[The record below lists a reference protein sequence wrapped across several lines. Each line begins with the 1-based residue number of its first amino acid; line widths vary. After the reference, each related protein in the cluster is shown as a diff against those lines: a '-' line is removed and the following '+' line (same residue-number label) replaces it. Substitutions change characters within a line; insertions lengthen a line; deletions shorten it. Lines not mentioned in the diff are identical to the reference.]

1 MFCDLSNNFI
11 SVSGIGQ
18 SYLINQLEDNL
29 KTYLDHGLLN
39 LGGFINV
46 SIPTSG
52 INNISQH
59 KLRPVQ
65 DPGYSNFRVWQ
76 SFKKDWVWET
86 GIVYNNTSPN
96 VISGVIVNGSGFVSP
111 TGSGQYSYTINYPLG
126 RVIFDN
132 PISSGTNVELSYSYK
147 WCQVYK
153 SSTTPWWKE
162 LQRSTYDGTQLEK
175 TDRGDYI
182 ISANHRIQMPCII
195 IEPISR
201 TNLIPYQIGDNS
213 FRINQDILLHIF
225 TDNMSDRNNL
235 VDILRLQKNRVIQ
248 LYDINKTRNIYGLN
262 YKGSPI
268 NSGINYNQIIND
280 SNYRWNS
287 CYFNDIVSMD
297 MESLNFN
304 LSWCTLRI
312 TAEIIT

>member
-1 MFCDLSNNFI
+1 MNCNLSNDFV

-29 KTYLDHGLLN
+29 KSYLDYGLLK
-39 LGGFINV
+39 LGGFININ
-46 SIPTSG
+46 IPTSG
-52 INNISQH
+52 INNIAYH

-65 DPGYSNFRVWQ
+65 EPGYSNYRVWQ
-76 SFKKDWVWET
+76 SFKKDWVWES
-86 GIVYNNTSPN
+86 GITYNNTSP
-96 VISGVIVNGSGFVSP
+96 VSISGITINGTGYAAPSGSGN
-111 TGSGQYSYTINYPLG
+111 YTYNINYPLG
-126 RVIFDN
+126 RILFTN
-132 PISSGTNVELSYSYK
+132 PVSSGTNIEISYAYR

-153 SSTTPWWKE
+153 SSSSPWWKE

-175 TDRGDYI
+175 TDRGDYV
-182 ISANHRIQMPCII
+182 ISANHRIQLPCII

-225 TDNMSDRNNL
+225 TDNISHRNDL
-235 VDILRLQKNRVIQ
+235 IDIIRLQKNRTIQ
-248 LYDINKTRNIYGLN
+248 LYDVNKIRNIYGLN
-262 YKGSPI
+262 YNGNPI
-268 NSGINYNQIIND
+268 NSGLNYNQIIND
-280 SNYRWNS
+280 TNYRWNS
-287 CYFNDIVSMD
+287 CYFADMASMD